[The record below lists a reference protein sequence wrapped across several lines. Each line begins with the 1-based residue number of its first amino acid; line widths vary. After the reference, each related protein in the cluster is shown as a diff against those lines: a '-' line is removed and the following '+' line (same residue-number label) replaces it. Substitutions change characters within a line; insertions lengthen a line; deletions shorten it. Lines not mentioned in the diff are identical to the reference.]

1 VNPSEKETPIPNF
14 QVSAGVCAAEDGH
27 GRSDAGTGSGYGSP
41 RYFQDDGRHAKA
53 PSTTRS
59 SDQAIQTMKVLVV
72 GASGLIGAQVVAAL
86 RRDGHNVS
94 AVYHRKPENDPEGL
108 TLDLASA
115 TEADW
120 RAALNGM
127 DAVVNCAGVFQDN
140 ASDSTD
146 AVHRS
151 GVDALVRASE
161 KAGIKRL
168 VHFSA
173 IGMDRA
179 QPTDFSRS
187 KYAGDRIVE
196 QSGLDWVILRPSVV
210 LGRPAYGGSA
220 LFRGLAAL
228 PVLPRFEDTKPIQ
241 PVQLDDVA
249 KTVALMLDLSAPSK
263 VVLELTGPDVLT
275 VEQVVQ
281 AYRAW
286 LGWKPAT
293 TISLPRWLIRLL
305 YVGGD
310 VAGWFGWRP
319 PIRSTAEIEMR
330 RGAVG
335 DNRAWRSLTKIEP
348 QSLAA
353 ALEASPASVQERWF
367 AGLYLLKPIAFG
379 VFALFWL
386 TTGLISLG
394 PGWNN
399 GMSIMREGG
408 AAPETAALAIV
419 AGATADI
426 VIGIGIAFRRTTRVA
441 LWAGVAISLAYA
453 VIGTILVPRLWID
466 PLGPMLKIWPII
478 AFNLILLAILE
489 DR

>member
-1 VNPSEKETPIPNF
+1 
-14 QVSAGVCAAEDGH
+14 
-27 GRSDAGTGSGYGSP
+27 
-41 RYFQDDGRHAKA
+41 
-53 PSTTRS
+53 
-59 SDQAIQTMKVLVV
+59 
-72 GASGLIGAQVVAAL
+72 
-86 RRDGHNVS
+86 
-94 AVYHRKPENDPEGL
+94 
-108 TLDLASA
+108 
-115 TEADW
+115 
-120 RAALNGM
+120 
-127 DAVVNCAGVFQDN
+127 
-140 ASDSTD
+140 
-146 AVHRS
+146 
-151 GVDALVRASE
+151 
-161 KAGIKRL
+161 
-168 VHFSA
+168 
-173 IGMDRA
+173 
-179 QPTDFSRS
+179 
-187 KYAGDRIVE
+187 
-196 QSGLDWVILRPSVV
+196 
-210 LGRPAYGGSA
+210 
-220 LFRGLAAL
+220 
-228 PVLPRFEDTKPIQ
+228 
-241 PVQLDDVA
+241 
-249 KTVALMLDLSAPSK
+249 
-263 VVLELTGPDVLT
+263 
-275 VEQVVQ
+275 
-281 AYRAW
+281 
-286 LGWKPAT
+286 
-293 TISLPRWLIRLL
+293 LPRWLIRLF